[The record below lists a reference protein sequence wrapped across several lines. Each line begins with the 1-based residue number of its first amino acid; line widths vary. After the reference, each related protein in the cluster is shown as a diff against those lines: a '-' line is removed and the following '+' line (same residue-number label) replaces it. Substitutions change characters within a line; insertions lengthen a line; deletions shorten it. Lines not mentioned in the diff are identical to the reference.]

1 MDLTLFKE
9 KSYDYARSISSVRYG
24 LSSALYSLVLGSI
37 AAAGQ
42 YLVLRSASSPYGQT
56 LTIAG
61 WAVVGGVAAL
71 LFYALY
77 RRRLDSSAEYDA
89 RLNLIVLSS
98 LELARIEEGEPEVS
112 ELQVNIT
119 ELAAAAENPVAV
131 FDLDNTLLIGDVQ
144 EALLARLSRAGRLRG
159 FRWSEYV
166 GMLETD
172 HQRALRMAVEAL
184 DGHTLSSIEQETR
197 ALLVENES
205 KLVVQGCEILMPKPH
220 PVLQRLVAQLQM
232 SGIECLV
239 ISASNQISV
248 EVLSWELFGIP
259 KRNVVGIRSTIG
271 HRLLTDL
278 PPASEQSFAANFLNS
293 RRLWD
298 GSGDRRLSTG
308 YLCGSETPN
317 ALRISVWRASGI
329 GSRVTLVCSSTR
341 YSNRHSRPNAA
352 SASGKVIACGS
363 SSVVPN
369 AACIRRSNSR
379 LSFNASMLHN
389 TCPRV
394 RLSLRT
400 KIGRTSS
407 KPVFSCRKS
416 RSTRCRLT

>member
-1 MDLTLFKE
+1 MTHEAFRLIIPGLCFWLPVFAVRLVALEDYASFAILAGAIAAAVPPTGWVLYGGFRVFRRIIGKTYETKRFVEMFRERLRAVYAPGSQAVFLDFRSIRPDLGRWKLDIATYLDTFCPFRGRTSATSVDPGWVTRIPFLEHLLDLTLFKE

-248 EVLSWELFGIP
+248 EVLSLG
-259 KRNVVGIRSTIG
+259 VV
-271 HRLLTDL
+271 
-278 PPASEQSFAANFLNS
+278 
-293 RRLWD
+293 
-298 GSGDRRLSTG
+298 
-308 YLCGSETPN
+308 
-317 ALRISVWRASGI
+317 
-329 GSRVTLVCSSTR
+329 
-341 YSNRHSRPNAA
+341 RHSQAQRRGYSVNDRA
-352 SASGKVIACGS
+352 SASEEV
-363 SSVVPN
+363 
-369 AACIRRSNSR
+369 
-379 LSFNASMLHN
+379 SF
-389 TCPRV
+389 
-394 RLSLRT
+394 
-400 KIGRTSS
+400 
-407 KPVFSCRKS
+407 
-416 RSTRCRLT
+416 